1 MADENGILVLPAA
14 DIVESANRALQ
25 MMKDE
30 RRTLARIDA
39 GEKYP
44 DIMGS
49 TKVILDAI
57 EKHKQK
63 QKA

>member
-1 MADENGILVLPAA
+1 MMQDE
-14 DIVESANRALQ
+14 
-25 MMKDE
+25 KK
-30 RRTLARIDA
+30 TLARIDA

-49 TKVILDAI
+49 TQVILDAI
-57 EKHKQK
+57 DRQKKQ

>member
-1 MADENGILVLPAA
+1 VLPAA
-14 DIVESANRALQ
+14 DIEYSARRALQ
-25 MMKDE
+25 MMRDE
-30 RRTLARIDA
+30 KRTLARIDA

-57 EKHKQK
+57 ERRKQ
-63 QKA
+63 QG